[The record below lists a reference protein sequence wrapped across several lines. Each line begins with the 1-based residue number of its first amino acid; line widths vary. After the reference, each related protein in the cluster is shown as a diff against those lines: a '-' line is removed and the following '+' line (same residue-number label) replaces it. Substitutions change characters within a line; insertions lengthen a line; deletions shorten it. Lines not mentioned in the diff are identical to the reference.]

1 MSAKWGAPQVCVKK
15 FAQKGGINL
24 VEIIERKENFLY
36 IDGNNFAREIINRCP
51 FQSSNLVAN
60 TKWLTFVPSIIDSY
74 LDAEIKE
81 IIKYISD
88 LRKQQRDE
96 DAIDL
101 SDAFFQSF
109 TPLMNIFA
117 EQKNFYQ
124 ISQMWIWLISKV
136 KKIEEENSIEFG
148 EGVHKGTAFYFL
160 GFSQLMMRD
169 IDGAYLSFAE
179 AAKEDEILPKSV
191 LNRHQKG
198 LPPVVKILLLDLSE
212 DNFAYN
218 LVKQIRK
225 TISEWEQQH
234 PQICR
239 DTSIFTSMQNA
250 IDKNKMPR
258 ESAIH
263 LCYAFIKAFIL
274 NLWRQSFVRP
284 TFLTITQMGESI
296 LRFARTLEDFIR
308 FSKNLNRNIK
318 IFNYCHDTW
327 FPSENWNVPSY
338 ENDIESLINDFIN
351 DKWNFSKDGK
361 NMLFTLKIRNL
372 LAHRIPDNPVLFERY
387 IEIILVISSSFGFVC
402 DEISR

>member
-1 MSAKWGAPQVCVKK
+1 M
-15 FAQKGGINL
+15 
-24 VEIIERKENFLY
+24 ERKENVLY

-51 FQSSNLVAN
+51 CQNSNLVTN
-60 TKWLTFVPSIIDSY
+60 TKWLTFDSSIIDPP
-74 LDAEIKE
+74 LDAKVRE

-96 DAIDL
+96 EAIDL

-109 TPLMNIFA
+109 IPLMNIFA

-148 EGVHKGTAFYFL
+148 KGVHKGTAFYFL

-179 AAKEDEILPKSV
+179 AAKEDEILPEAV

-198 LPPVVKILLLDLSE
+198 LPPVVKILLLDLSK

-218 LVKQIRK
+218 FVKQIRE
-225 TISEWEQQH
+225 TISEWEQQYSH
-234 PQICR
+234 ICR
-239 DTSIFTSMQNA
+239 NNSIFTSMQNT
-250 IDKNKMPR
+250 INKNKMPR

-284 TFLTITQMGESI
+284 TFLTTTQMGESI

-308 FSKNLNRNIK
+308 FSNPNLSRNIG

-327 FPSENWNVPSY
+327 FSSENWNVPSY

-351 DKWNFSKDGK
+351 DKWNLSKDGR
-361 NMLFTLKIRNL
+361 NLLFTLKIRNI
-372 LAHRIPDNPVLFERY
+372 LAHRIPNNPKIFEKY
-387 IEIILVISSSFGFVC
+387 IEITLAISSSFGFIC

>member
-239 DTSIFTSMQNA
+239 DT
-250 IDKNKMPR
+250 
-258 ESAIH
+258 
-263 LCYAFIKAFIL
+263 
-274 NLWRQSFVRP
+274 
-284 TFLTITQMGESI
+284 
-296 LRFARTLEDFIR
+296 
-308 FSKNLNRNIK
+308 
-318 IFNYCHDTW
+318 
-327 FPSENWNVPSY
+327 
-338 ENDIESLINDFIN
+338 
-351 DKWNFSKDGK
+351 
-361 NMLFTLKIRNL
+361 
-372 LAHRIPDNPVLFERY
+372 
-387 IEIILVISSSFGFVC
+387 
-402 DEISR
+402 